1 MAVFVII
8 VTARA
13 LYLTRMAPSQP
24 VLTASALNTAASSM
38 AKPFKTKS
46 AVDWTLQHSSPFFFA
61 KLLKLCQVAR
71 GSGAN
76 SPFQVRPQILYWIEA
91 WALTWPLQKIHL
103 VVFKRFLCRFR
114 CMLWVIILA
123 GKIDLRPSRSS
134 LADRIWL
141 CSRIVAAPL
150 LNQVSHFEGGEYSCS
165 HFALYIFC

>member
-1 MAVFVII
+1 ML
-8 VTARA
+8 TARA

-24 VLTASALNTAASSM
+24 VLTASALNISAWSV

-46 AVDWTLQHSSPFFFA
+46 AVDWTLQHYPILLC
-61 KLLKLCQVAR
+61 KLLKLCQVAQ
-71 GSGAN
+71 GSGTN

-114 CMLWVIILA
+114 CMLWVISLA

-134 LADRIWL
+134 LAGPNLVVLKDCGWSSVESGQSL
-141 CSRIVAAPL
+141 
-150 LNQVSHFEGGEYSCS
+150 
-165 HFALYIFC
+165 